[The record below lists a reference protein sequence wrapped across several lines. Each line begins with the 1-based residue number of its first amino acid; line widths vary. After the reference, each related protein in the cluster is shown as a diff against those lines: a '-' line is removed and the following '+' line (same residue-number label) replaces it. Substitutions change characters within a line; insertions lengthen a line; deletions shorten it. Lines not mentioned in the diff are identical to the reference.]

1 MWRID
6 EVQTFF
12 SEREFSVSGD
22 GLNVGSEGGRE
33 AVALRMLPPASVLHN
48 GMGGYISP

>member
-1 MWRID
+1 MKFRRFP
-6 EVQTFF
+6 QRGNFQYL
-12 SEREFSVSGD
+12 

-48 GMGGYISP
+48 GMGGYITP